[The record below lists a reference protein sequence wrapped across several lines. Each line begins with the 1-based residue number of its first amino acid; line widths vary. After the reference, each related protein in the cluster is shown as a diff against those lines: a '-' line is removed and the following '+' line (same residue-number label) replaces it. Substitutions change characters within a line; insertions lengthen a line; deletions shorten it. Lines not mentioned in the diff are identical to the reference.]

1 MASNDPGRTLRHDEE
16 TTAPPE
22 GMYWVQMQGLWA
34 LRPIADL
41 DYTDEKP
48 NSSQRTERSA
58 RSTLEQQRAPL
69 TDADRQW
76 LAQSAGASC
85 STAAASVDA
94 SAPTVGEGSSRPERL
109 PRTQG
114 VIEFHQQ
121 HCSPSFAAAVAHDGP
136 PRVQPQ
142 PFTPPPPGPAPAA
155 ALLGGAQIGGQL
167 GAQPSEGSPE
177 QQSQE
182 WPDWLLQWGWRV
194 ESGGGGPSDAPD
206 SSAPPSA
213 PPSPPETPQR
223 SKSQTALAR
232 SPCGHPQQA
241 VRPPT
246 ASEARPRLL
255 RAARLWVR
263 AERRALAAW
272 MPKRCSGSG
281 ALCQLPVQQT
291 PLISLCL
298 RPPRQ
303 RRLRRQLFYPLSQWG
318 AQLPRPWAQLA
329 LTVPILA
336 TMVLLA
342 RWGGALPV

>member
-1 MASNDPGRTLRHDEE
+1 MASNDPGRTLRHDQE

-58 RSTLEQQRAPL
+58 SSTLEQQRAPL

-94 SAPTVGEGSSRPERL
+94 SVPTEGEGSSRPERL

-142 PFTPPPPGPAPAA
+142 PFTPPPPGPAPA
-155 ALLGGAQIGGQL
+155 LLGGAQIGAQL
-167 GAQPSEGSPE
+167 GAQPPEGLPE
-177 QQSQE
+177 QQSHE

-213 PPSPPETPQR
+213 PPSPPETP
-223 SKSQTALAR
+223 
-232 SPCGHPQQA
+232 
-241 VRPPT
+241 
-246 ASEARPRLL
+246 
-255 RAARLWVR
+255 
-263 AERRALAAW
+263 
-272 MPKRCSGSG
+272 
-281 ALCQLPVQQT
+281 
-291 PLISLCL
+291 
-298 RPPRQ
+298 Q

>member
-1 MASNDPGRTLRHDEE
+1 MAGNDPGRTLRHDEE

-121 HCSPSFAAAVAHDGP
+121 HCSPSFAAAVAHDGT

-246 ASEARPRLL
+246 ASGAR
-255 RAARLWVR
+255 A
-263 AERRALAAW
+263 
-272 MPKRCSGSG
+272 CSGQLASG
-281 ALCQLPVQQT
+281 SEPRGEPSPLGCRSDAAAAALSASCR
-291 PLISLCL
+291 SNK
-298 RPPRQ
+298 
-303 RRLRRQLFYPLSQWG
+303 RRLFRCAFGHPGS
-318 AQLPRPWAQLA
+318 
-329 LTVPILA
+329 
-336 TMVLLA
+336 
-342 RWGGALPV
+342 GGSAASCSTPSASGVRSCRGRGRSWRSRSPF

>member
-1 MASNDPGRTLRHDEE
+1 MASGGPGRPSEHADE

-34 LRPIADL
+34 LRPIDDL
-41 DYTDEKP
+41 DQNRERE
-48 NSSQRTERSA
+48 SGSQPTERPA
-58 RSTLEQQRAPL
+58 RSALEQQRASL
-69 TDADRQW
+69 SDADRQW
-76 LAQSAGASC
+76 LSQSAGAAC
-85 STAAASVDA
+85 SAAALSEA
-94 SAPTVGEGSSRPERL
+94 SAPPEGASSSRPERL

-114 VIEFHQQ
+114 VVEFHHQ

-246 ASEARPRLL
+246 ASGARPRLL